1 MCLIVLF
8 FVYRHVCPAFGHR
21 AWWRGR
27 AEDNIGLQIKDSDY
41 GTPVSLNT
49 SSLKET
55 SNAHRQLH
63 FFSRRVALCCW
74 SLVQPLSFNPLSDKN
89 RVSPFSFKVG
99 RVWLARSGGLYV
111 LLVPSHVPEVIVLS
125 VFVLSDI
132 IRSQSNLHMFWACLI
147 LASIIVNVY
156 IYHIKEVKGW

>member
-1 MCLIVLF
+1 MFSCTFVLSALDTSMVCLIVLL

-74 SLVQPLSFNPLSDKN
+74 SLVQPLIFNPLSDKN
-89 RVSPFSFKVG
+89 RVSPFSFKAPPPPTFSRLVPPLKH
-99 RVWLARSGGLYV
+99 RVWLARRGGLYV

-132 IRSQSNLHMFWACLI
+132 IRSH
-147 LASIIVNVY
+147 
-156 IYHIKEVKGW
+156 K